1 MNEILLSF
9 WTIIVLVAVG
19 YILAKTGVTRPG
31 ADRALSRLTFNAL
44 IPALM
49 FSTITRADP
58 ADVFSLTAAGIIAT
72 ATILAVGY
80 VLLGRYVLSMSGG
93 DIAIG
98 SLVASYVNAGN
109 IGLAYMQAI
118 TGDITIIAPIMI
130 FQLCVMVPIYF
141 AVLDRVTGAGSGAVL
156 ASLTAP
162 LTAPPVIAV
171 FAGLTVS
178 VLSIDLPDLVTR
190 PISTLGGAAV
200 PIMLLTLGISFYGQQ
215 LPPLSRSSAPL
226 FVAVGLRTIVGP
238 ILAYGIGSLIGLSGS
253 ALLTITVAGA
263 FPTANNIFVYA
274 AKYETGIKLARE
286 GILLTTIVSLPVT
299 FAIAAVMT

>member
-9 WTIIVLVAVG
+9 WTIIVLVAIG
-19 YILAKTGVTRPG
+19 YFLAKTGVTRPG

-58 ADVFSLTAAGIIAT
+58 DDVFSLTAAGIVAT
-72 ATILAVGY
+72 ATILAVSY
-80 VLLGRYVLSMSGG
+80 VLLGRFVLNMSGG

-109 IGLAYMQAI
+109 VGLAYMQAI

-141 AVLDRVTGAGSGAVL
+141 AVLDRIT
-156 ASLTAP
+156 
-162 LTAPPVIAV
+162 
-171 FAGLTVS
+171 
-178 VLSIDLPDLVTR
+178 
-190 PISTLGGAAV
+190 
-200 PIMLLTLGISFYGQQ
+200 
-215 LPPLSRSSAPL
+215 
-226 FVAVGLRTIVGP
+226 
-238 ILAYGIGSLIGLSGS
+238 GS

-274 AKYETGIKLARE
+274 AKYEIGIKLARE